1 MEAQLH
7 LLPTEDDADV
17 SWRLDET
24 TRAIGRRGVED
35 ARVALRAAL
44 RHRHDDSLDSSGAEG
59 RQGPGRHASA
69 A

>member
-24 TRAIGRRGVED
+24 TRAIGRRGVAD
-35 ARVALRAAL
+35 ARIALRAAL
-44 RHRHDDSLDSSGAEG
+44 RHRHDDPLDGPGAEG
-59 RQGPGRHASA
+59 RRVPGHHASA